1 MHGDGLAPGVQP
13 EHSHAA
19 GVQAELPEY
28 RANGGRL
35 AGPVGTEKAVDLLMA
50 HLQVESVKRGDGAEA
65 FHQARR
71 LDSWAIAD
79 EPIRQ

>member
-1 MHGDGLAPGVQP
+1 MVVD
-13 EHSHAA
+13 
-19 GVQAELPEY
+19 LP
-28 RANGGRL
+28 
-35 AGPVGTEKAVDLLMA
+35 GPVGTEKAVDLLVA

-71 LDSWAIAD
+71 LDSRAITD